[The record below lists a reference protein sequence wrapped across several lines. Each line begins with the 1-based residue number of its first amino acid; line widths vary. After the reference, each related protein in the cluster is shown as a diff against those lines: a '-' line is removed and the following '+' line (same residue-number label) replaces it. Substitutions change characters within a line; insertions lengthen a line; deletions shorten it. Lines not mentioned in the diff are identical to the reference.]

1 MAVFCCSIDCTV
13 IAQIV
18 YSCNLKA
25 RAYTVLMKAPSEETI
40 VVREHTI
47 RLVRRTNTRFWQA
60 HYKLEKLGTWIRKST
75 GTDDVKTASAFA
87 EKEWMRA
94 TILSE
99 EGVPVLSKKFKAVA
113 DVVLNDLERKVAIDK
128 TRRGSNN
135 DYISALR
142 LYLIPYFG
150 AYNIDRISQDVVDG
164 FYTWR
169 SEKLGRELSAS
180 AQANHNAA
188 MNLVMD
194 HAIEQGYLL
203 AIKRPIMKN
212 MGGEAGR
219 RPSFTH
225 EEIQQLVAHMPAW
238 INKGFKER
246 TRMIRKMLSLYVPFI
261 ASTGLRPGTETDLL
275 EWRHLEIVKKEGQ
288 EPFLYAHIRHGKTS
302 KKGKPAGA
310 VLHRSCWLYLEKLRQ
325 QDPEFKDLALPE
337 LIAKKVPKK
346 VFRLSDGTKPET
358 LTKQFKKLLVDA
370 EMLAC
375 PITGDERTLY
385 SLRHYAI
392 TSAIENGATAEQL
405 QPQFRTSAAMIAKYY
420 NHLNPMKNAA
430 MFTGKGDGEDAVT
443 KIINQSPDDFMLGLA
458 EMSTGLNLQLTLANQ
473 RATEKLREAL
483 KSAAKPKSS

>member
-1 MAVFCCSIDCTV
+1 MKTPSNETV
-13 IAQIV
+13 
-18 YSCNLKA
+18 
-25 RAYTVLMKAPSEETI
+25 

-47 RLVRRTNTRFWQA
+47 RLVRRANTRFWQA
-60 HYKLEKLGTWIRKST
+60 HYKLEKLNIWMRKST
-75 GTDDVKTASAFA
+75 GTDDVKTARAFA

-94 TILSE
+94 TILAE
-99 EGVPVLSKKFKAVA
+99 EGVPVLSKRFKAVA

-128 TRRGSNN
+128 TKRGSNN

-142 LYLIPYFG
+142 LYIIPYFG
-150 AYNIDRISQDVVDG
+150 AYNVDRITQDVVDG
-164 FYTWR
+164 FYAWR
-169 SEKLGRELSAS
+169 AEKIGRELSAS

-203 AIKRPIMKN
+203 AIKRPVMRN
-212 MGGEAGR
+212 MGGSANR

-225 EEIQQLVAHMPAW
+225 EEIQKLIEYTSAW
-238 INKGFKER
+238 IQRGAKQR
-246 TRMIRKMLSLYVPFI
+246 TRMIRELLAIYFPFV
-261 ASTGLRPGTETDLL
+261 AATGIRPGTETDYL
-275 EWRHLEIVKKEGQ
+275 EWRHIDIITKPDQ
-288 EPFLYAHIRHGKTS
+288 EPFLYVHFQRGKTV

-325 QDPEFKDLALPE
+325 QDPAFADMTLQE
-337 LIAKKVPKK
+337 LISKRMPIK
-346 VFRLSDGTKPET
+346 VFRLRDGTEPET

-370 EMLAC
+370 EMLNC

-392 TSAIENGATAEQL
+392 TTAIENGATAEQL

-420 NHLNPMKNAA
+420 NHLNPMKNAS
-430 MFTGKGDGEDAVT
+430 MFTGKGDGADAVSQ
-443 KIINQSPDDFMLGLA
+443 IINKSPDDFMLGLA
-458 EMSTGLNLQLTLANQ
+458 EISTGLNLQLTLANQ
-473 RATEKLREAL
+473 RATEKLREEL